1 VRKQSQSVYL
11 EPEMMAALAA
21 YAARRGQSRSIIV
34 EAALASFL
42 SPDDDERREAVQ
54 AKRMDAVDRRL
65 SRVERDVGINVEMM
79 ALFIR
84 FWLSNTPT
92 LSEGER
98 AARQKLGGD
107 RYDGFVAAL
116 GRRLAKGP
124 KVYQELSED
133 VAGQTG

>member
-1 VRKQSQSVYL
+1 
-11 EPEMMAALAA
+11 MAALAA

-92 LSEGER
+92 LSDSER
-98 AARQKLGGD
+98 VARQKLGGD

-133 VAGQTG
+133 VPAQTA

>member
-1 VRKQSQSVYL
+1 
-11 EPEMMAALAA
+11 MMAALAA

-65 SRVERDVGINVEMM
+65 SRVERDVGISVEMM

-92 LSEGER
+92 LSESER
-98 AARQKLGGD
+98 AARQKLSGD

-133 VAGQTG
+133 VPGQMD

>member
-1 VRKQSQSVYL
+1 
-11 EPEMMAALAA
+11 MAALAA

-92 LSEGER
+92 FSEGER

-124 KVYQELSED
+124 KVHQELSED
-133 VAGQTG
+133 VPGQMD

>member
-1 VRKQSQSVYL
+1 
-11 EPEMMAALAA
+11 MMAALAA

-92 LSEGER
+92 LSDSER
-98 AARQKLGGD
+98 VARQKLGGD

-133 VAGQTG
+133 VPAQTA

>member
-1 VRKQSQSVYL
+1 
-11 EPEMMAALAA
+11 MAALAA
-21 YAARRGQSRSIIV
+21 YAARRGQSRSLIV

-42 SPDDDERREAVQ
+42 SPDGDERREAVQ
-54 AKRMDAVDRRL
+54 SKRMDAVDRRL

-92 LSEGER
+92 LSESER
-98 AARQKLGGD
+98 TARQKLGGD
-107 RYDGFVAAL
+107 RYDSFVAAL

-133 VAGQTG
+133 MPAQMG

>member
-1 VRKQSQSVYL
+1 
-11 EPEMMAALAA
+11 MMAALAA

-92 LSEGER
+92 LSDSER
-98 AARQKLGGD
+98 VARQKLGGD

-133 VAGQTG
+133 VPAQTG

>member
-1 VRKQSQSVYL
+1 
-11 EPEMMAALAA
+11 MMAALAA

-42 SPDDDERREAVQ
+42 SPDDDGRREAVQ

-65 SRVERDVGINVEMM
+65 SRVEHDVGINVEMM

-92 LSEGER
+92 LSDSER
-98 AARQKLGGD
+98 VARQKLGGD

-133 VAGQTG
+133 VPAQTA